1 MVSDKGDYIMVKL
14 QRDYSIMTYVDTFS
28 IFGKYAEAFL
38 DSLVED
44 IDYKR
49 VSDLHGMV
57 VIVTNKEKHKISFIV
72 NNIRFDYRD
81 GNLYF
86 GSFLDALRERPY
98 ILQLVVTTLNEM
110 LYRSDVKISN
120 DECILGLISAFIL
133 LQGWFSDVRVLDV
146 ESQLR
151 REENYEHRRE
161 NEEFWEEYYEFN
173 PNDI

>member
-1 MVSDKGDYIMVKL
+1 MVKL

>member
-1 MVSDKGDYIMVKL
+1 MVKL
-14 QRDYSIMTYVDTFS
+14 QKDYSIMTYVDTFS
-28 IFGKYAEAFL
+28 TFSIHAEAFL
-38 DSLVED
+38 DSLDDD

-72 NNIRFDYRD
+72 NNVRFDYRD

-110 LYRSDVKISN
+110 LYRSDVEISN

-133 LQGWFSDVRVLDV
+133 LQGWFIDVRVLDV

>member
-1 MVSDKGDYIMVKL
+1 MVKL
-14 QRDYSIMTYVDTFS
+14 QKDYSIMTYVDTFS
-28 IFGKYAEAFL
+28 TFGIHAEAFL
-38 DSLVED
+38 DSLDDD

-120 DECILGLISAFIL
+120 DECVLGLISAFIL

>member
-1 MVSDKGDYIMVKL
+1 MVKL
-14 QRDYSIMTYVDTFS
+14 QKDYSIMTYVDTFS
-28 IFGKYAEAFL
+28 TFGIHAEAFL
-38 DSLVED
+38 DSLDDD

-98 ILQLVVTTLNEM
+98 ILQLVVTTLNGI

>member
-1 MVSDKGDYIMVKL
+1 MVKL
-14 QRDYSIMTYVDTFS
+14 QKDYSIMTYVDTFS
-28 IFGKYAEAFL
+28 TFGIHAEAFL
-38 DSLVED
+38 DSLDDD

-110 LYRSDVKISN
+110 LYRSDVEISN

-133 LQGWFSDVRVLDV
+133 LQGWFIDVRVLDV

>member
-1 MVSDKGDYIMVKL
+1 MIKL
-14 QRDYSIMTYVDTFS
+14 QRDYSIITYVDTFS

-72 NNIRFDYRD
+72 NNVRFDYRD

-110 LYRSDVKISN
+110 LYRSDVEISN

-133 LQGWFSDVRVLDV
+133 LQGWFIDVRVLDV

>member
-1 MVSDKGDYIMVKL
+1 
-14 QRDYSIMTYVDTFS
+14 MTYVDTFS
-28 IFGKYAEAFL
+28 TFGIHAEAFL
-38 DSLVED
+38 DSLDDD

-98 ILQLVVTTLNEM
+98 ILQLVVTTLNEI

>member
-1 MVSDKGDYIMVKL
+1 MVNL

-57 VIVTNKEKHKISFIV
+57 VIVTKKEKHKISFIV
-72 NNIRFDYRD
+72 NNVRFDYRD

-98 ILQLVVTTLNEM
+98 ILHLVVTTLNEM
-110 LYRSDVKISN
+110 IYRSDVTISN
-120 DECILGLISAFIL
+120 DNCILGLMSAFVL
-133 LQGWFSDVRVLDV
+133 LQGWFSDSRVEDL
-146 ESQLR
+146 ESQIIHEEDVDER
-151 REENYEHRRE
+151 RRA
-161 NEEFWEEYYEFN
+161 NEEFWGEYFEFN

>member
-1 MVSDKGDYIMVKL
+1 MVKL
-14 QRDYSIMTYVDTFS
+14 QKDYSIMTYVDTFS
-28 IFGKYAEAFL
+28 TFGIHAEAFL
-38 DSLVED
+38 DSLDDD

-72 NNIRFDYRD
+72 NNVRFDYRD

>member
-1 MVSDKGDYIMVKL
+1 MIKL
-14 QRDYSIMTYVDTFS
+14 QRDYSIITYVDTFS

-57 VIVTNKEKHKISFIV
+57 VIVTKKEKHKISFIV
-72 NNIRFDYRD
+72 NNVRFDYRD

-86 GSFLDALRERPY
+86 GTFLDALRERPY
-98 ILQLVVTTLNEM
+98 ILQLLVTTLNEM
-110 LYRSDVKISN
+110 LYRSDVTISN
-120 DECILGLISAFIL
+120 DNCILGLMSAFVL
-133 LQGWFSDVRVLDV
+133 LQGWFSDVRILET

-151 REENYEHRRE
+151 RENNYEHRKE
-161 NEEFWEEYYEFN
+161 NK
-173 PNDI
+173 

>member
-1 MVSDKGDYIMVKL
+1 
-14 QRDYSIMTYVDTFS
+14 MTYVDTFS
-28 IFGKYAEAFL
+28 TFGIHAEAFL
-38 DSLVED
+38 DSLDDD

-110 LYRSDVKISN
+110 LYRSDVEISN

-133 LQGWFSDVRVLDV
+133 LQGWFIDVRVLDV

>member
-1 MVSDKGDYIMVKL
+1 MIKL
-14 QRDYSIMTYVDTFS
+14 QRDYSIITYVDTFS

-57 VIVTNKEKHKISFIV
+57 VIITKKEKHKISFIV
-72 NNIRFDYRD
+72 NNVRFDYRD

-86 GSFLDALRERPY
+86 GTFLDALRERPY
-98 ILQLVVTTLNEM
+98 ILQLLVTTLNEM
-110 LYRSDVKISN
+110 LYRSDVTISN
-120 DECILGLISAFIL
+120 DNCILGLMSAFVL
-133 LQGWFSDVRVLDV
+133 LQGWFSDVRILEM

-151 REENYEHRRE
+151 RENNY
-161 NEEFWEEYYEFN
+161 
-173 PNDI
+173 

>member
-1 MVSDKGDYIMVKL
+1 MVKL
-14 QRDYSIMTYVDTFS
+14 QKDYSIMTYVDTFS
-28 IFGKYAEAFL
+28 TFGIHAEAFL
-38 DSLVED
+38 DSLDDD

-98 ILQLVVTTLNEM
+98 ILQLVVTTLNEI

>member
-1 MVSDKGDYIMVKL
+1 MVKL
-14 QRDYSIMTYVDTFS
+14 QKDYSIMTYVDTFS
-28 IFGKYAEAFL
+28 TFGIHAEAFL
-38 DSLVED
+38 DSLDDD

-98 ILQLVVTTLNEM
+98 IL
-110 LYRSDVKISN
+110 
-120 DECILGLISAFIL
+120 
-133 LQGWFSDVRVLDV
+133 
-146 ESQLR
+146 
-151 REENYEHRRE
+151 
-161 NEEFWEEYYEFN
+161 
-173 PNDI
+173 

>member
-1 MVSDKGDYIMVKL
+1 MVKL

-28 IFGKYAEAFL
+28 TFGIHAEAFL
-38 DSLVED
+38 DSLDDD

-57 VIVTNKEKHKISFIV
+57 VVVTNKEKHKISFIV
-72 NNIRFDYRD
+72 NNVRFDYRD

-110 LYRSDVKISN
+110 LYRSDVEIGN

-133 LQGWFSDVRVLDV
+133 LQCWFSDVRVLDV

-161 NEEFWEEYYEFN
+161 NKEFWEEYYEFN

>member
-1 MVSDKGDYIMVKL
+1 MIKL

-57 VIVTNKEKHKISFIV
+57 VIVTKKEKHKISFIV
-72 NNIRFDYRD
+72 NNVRFDYRD

-86 GSFLDALRERPY
+86 GTFLDALRERPY
-98 ILQLVVTTLNEM
+98 ILQLLVTTLNEM
-110 LYRSDVKISN
+110 LYRSDVTISN
-120 DECILGLISAFIL
+120 DNCILGLMSAFVL
-133 LQGWFSDVRVLDV
+133 LQGWFSDVRILEM

-151 REENYEHRRE
+151 RENNYEHRKE
-161 NEEFWEEYYEFN
+161 NKEFLDEYFFYN

>member
-1 MVSDKGDYIMVKL
+1 
-14 QRDYSIMTYVDTFS
+14 MTYVDTFS
-28 IFGKYAEAFL
+28 TFSIHAEAFL
-38 DSLVED
+38 DSLDDD

-72 NNIRFDYRD
+72 NNVRFDYRD

-110 LYRSDVKISN
+110 LYRSDVEISN

-133 LQGWFSDVRVLDV
+133 LQGWFIDVRVLDV

>member
-1 MVSDKGDYIMVKL
+1 MIKL
-14 QRDYSIMTYVDTFS
+14 QRDYSIITYVDTFS

-57 VIVTNKEKHKISFIV
+57 VIVTKKEKHKISFIV
-72 NNIRFDYRD
+72 NNVRFDYRD

-86 GSFLDALRERPY
+86 GTFLDALRERPY
-98 ILQLVVTTLNEM
+98 ILQLLVTTLNEM
-110 LYRSDVKISN
+110 LYRSDVTISN
-120 DECILGLISAFIL
+120 DNCILGLMSVFVL
-133 LQGWFSDVRVLDV
+133 LQGWFSDVRILEM

-151 REENYEHRRE
+151 RENNYEHRKE
-161 NEEFWEEYYEFN
+161 NKEFRDEYFFYN

>member
-1 MVSDKGDYIMVKL
+1 MVKL

-57 VIVTNKEKHKISFIV
+57 VIVTKKEKHKISFIV
-72 NNIRFDYRD
+72 NNVRFDYRD

-86 GSFLDALRERPY
+86 GTFLDALRERPY
-98 ILQLVVTTLNEM
+98 ILQLLVTTLNEM
-110 LYRSDVKISN
+110 LYRSDVTISN
-120 DECILGLISAFIL
+120 DNCILGLMSAFVL
-133 LQGWFSDVRVLDV
+133 LQGWFSDVRILEM

-151 REENYEHRRE
+151 RENNYEHRRE

>member
-1 MVSDKGDYIMVKL
+1 MIKL
-14 QRDYSIMTYVDTFS
+14 QRDYSIITYVDTFS

-57 VIVTNKEKHKISFIV
+57 VIVTKKEKHKISFIV
-72 NNIRFDYRD
+72 NNVRFDYRD

-86 GSFLDALRERPY
+86 GTFLDALRERPY
-98 ILQLVVTTLNEM
+98 ILQLLVTTLNEM
-110 LYRSDVKISN
+110 LYRSDVTISN
-120 DECILGLISAFIL
+120 DNCILGLMSAFVL
-133 LQGWFSDVRVLDV
+133 LQGWFSDVRILEM

-151 REENYEHRRE
+151 RENNYEHRKE
-161 NEEFWEEYYEFN
+161 NKEF
-173 PNDI
+173 

>member
-1 MVSDKGDYIMVKL
+1 MIKL

-57 VIVTNKEKHKISFIV
+57 VIVTKKEKHKILFIV
-72 NNIRFDYRD
+72 NNVRFDYRD

-86 GSFLDALRERPY
+86 GTFLDALRERPY
-98 ILQLVVTTLNEM
+98 ILQLLVTTLNEM
-110 LYRSDVKISN
+110 LYRSDVTISN
-120 DECILGLISAFIL
+120 DNCILGLMSAFVL
-133 LQGWFSDVRVLDV
+133 LQGWFSDVRILEM

-151 REENYEHRRE
+151 RENNYEHRKE
-161 NEEFWEEYYEFN
+161 NKEFWDEYFFYN